1 MIQTIHISNYA
12 LIDTIDI
19 VLHPGLNIVTGE
31 TGAGKSIILGA
42 LSLLLGGRAD
52 TKAVRDLKQKSVI
65 EASFCIKGFDNL
77 KTICEENDIDWDS
90 ETMILRREITPAGR
104 SRAFVNDSPV
114 NLSVLQQ
121 IALSL
126 IDIHSQHQNLLLASP
141 PYQLRVIDSL
151 AGNDERLARLTA
163 AYMAYRQAL
172 KHYKLERKAI
182 EQAKEDEEFLRF
194 QYQRLKEANLRAG
207 ELEELEHE
215 RELLTNM
222 SDVKNS
228 LGIILSSLM
237 EGEENADQMLKR
249 AADES
254 RGLSDLVDD
263 ADSLTERLQALRVEA
278 QDIAST
284 FAAYDHSL
292 NADPERLNEVEERL
306 NVLYDLLRR
315 YKSETVEELI
325 SQREEIKG
333 RLKGIDLCDET
344 LHELEITAK
353 QAKRGA
359 LEIAAEISKARH
371 AEAERF
377 ASVLKERAL
386 PLGMKNLQ
394 CQISIRDTELTIT
407 GIDQVEFLFAFNKN
421 QPLLPVGN
429 TASGGE
435 ISRLM
440 LSIKSIVADK
450 MQLPSIIFDEVDT
463 GVSGDVA
470 NKMGEMM
477 RQISS
482 NIQVL
487 AITHLPQ
494 VASKGDHHYK
504 VFKEDTDSSTITR
517 IKELTIEER
526 ISELAIMLSG
536 SSVDNAA
543 LENARSLLG
552 ESIKTKVQTNFK
564 I

>member
-1 MIQTIHISNYA
+1 MIRTLHISNYA

-19 VLHPGLNIVTGE
+19 ELHPGLNIVTGE

-65 EASFCIKGFDNL
+65 EASFGVKGFDHL
-77 KTICEENDIDWDS
+77 RQLCEENDIDWDAD
-90 ETMILRREITPAGR
+90 TMILRREITPAGR

-121 IALSL
+121 TALSL

-141 PYQLRVIDSL
+141 PYQLRVLDSL
-151 AGNDERLARLTA
+151 AGNNERLTKLSE

-172 KHYKLERKAI
+172 KRYKLERKSI
-182 EQAKEDEEFLRF
+182 EQAKDDEEFLRF

-215 RELLTNM
+215 RELLINM

-228 LGIILSSLM
+228 LGIIMSSLV
-237 EGEENADQMLKR
+237 EGEENADQILKR
-249 AADES
+249 SADES
-254 RGLSDLVDD
+254 RGLSDLVED
-263 ADSLTERLQALRVEA
+263 ADNLTERLQALRVEV

-284 FAAYDHSL
+284 FAAYDRSL
-292 NADPERLNEVEERL
+292 NADPSRLNEVEERL
-306 NVLYDLLRR
+306 NVIYDLMRR
-315 YKSETVEELI
+315 YKSETVEDLI
-325 SQREEIKG
+325 SQRDEIKE
-333 RLKGIDLCDET
+333 RLKSIDLSDET
-344 LHELEITAK
+344 LRKLEIIAK

-371 AEAERF
+371 SEAERF
-377 ASVLKERAL
+377 AEILKERAL

-394 CQISIRDTELTIT
+394 CQISVRDTELTIT

-504 VFKEDTDSSTITR
+504 VFKQDTDNSTITL
-517 IKELTIEER
+517 IKELSMQDR
-526 ISELAIMLSG
+526 VNELALMLSG
-536 SSVDNAA
+536 SSIDKAA
-543 LENARSLLG
+543 LDNARSLLG
-552 ESIKTKVQTNFK
+552 DNYK
-564 I
+564 

>member
-1 MIQTIHISNYA
+1 MIRTLHISNYA

-19 VLHPGLNIVTGE
+19 ELHPGLNIVTGE

-52 TKAVRDLKQKSVI
+52 TKAVRDLKQKSII
-65 EASFCIKGFDNL
+65 EASFGVKGFDHL
-77 KTICEENDIDWDS
+77 RQLCEENDIDWDAD
-90 ETMILRREITPAGR
+90 TMILRREITPAGR

-121 IALSL
+121 TALSL

-141 PYQLRVIDSL
+141 PYQLRVLDSL
-151 AGNDERLARLTA
+151 AGNNERLTKLSE

-172 KHYKLERKAI
+172 KRYKLERKSI
-182 EQAKEDEEFLRF
+182 EQAKDDEEFLRF

-215 RELLTNM
+215 RELLINM

-228 LGIILSSLM
+228 LGIIMSSLV
-237 EGEENADQMLKR
+237 EGEENADQILKR
-249 AADES
+249 SADES
-254 RGLSDLVDD
+254 RGLSDLVED
-263 ADSLTERLQALRVEA
+263 ADNLTERLQALRVEV

-284 FAAYDHSL
+284 FAAYDRSL
-292 NADPERLNEVEERL
+292 NADPSRLNEVEERL
-306 NVLYDLLRR
+306 NVIYDLMRR
-315 YKSETVEELI
+315 YKSETVEDLI
-325 SQREEIKG
+325 SQRDEIKE
-333 RLKGIDLCDET
+333 RLKSIDLSDET
-344 LHELEITAK
+344 LRKLEIIAK

-371 AEAERF
+371 SEAERF
-377 ASVLKERAL
+377 AEILKERAL

-394 CQISIRDTELTIT
+394 CQISVRDTELTIT

-504 VFKEDTDSSTITR
+504 VFKQDTDNSTITL
-517 IKELTIEER
+517 IKELSMQDR
-526 ISELAIMLSG
+526 VNELALMLSG
-536 SSVDNAA
+536 SSIDKAA
-543 LENARSLLG
+543 LDNARSLLG
-552 ESIKTKVQTNFK
+552 DNINKKK
-564 I
+564 